1 MKKFQTIEFDKLT
14 YERELND
21 FNQLLTQNKSLQE
34 RKEILPFFRE
44 RPVLSSL
51 IGSFITDLMNIDKI
65 AYEYDLFGDFQ
76 CDLVVGDS
84 RRDVYCFIE
93 FEDALPNSVFSEKK
107 TKFKAEFATRLEHGY
122 SQIVDW
128 FYTLKQSNDAN
139 MRERFHA
146 NSIDYHGILI
156 IGRNQFISDEINMS
170 RLKWRSRNTIVDSKR
185 IHIITYDELY
195 EFLNAKYRVIFGY

>member
-21 FNQLLTQNKSLQE
+21 FNQLLTQNKSLHE

-44 RPVLSSL
+44 RTVLSSL

-93 FEDALPNSVFSEKK
+93 FEDALPNSVFTEKK
-107 TKFKAEFATRLEHGY
+107 NK
-122 SQIVDW
+122 I
-128 FYTLKQSNDAN
+128 
-139 MRERFHA
+139 
-146 NSIDYHGILI
+146 
-156 IGRNQFISDEINMS
+156 
-170 RLKWRSRNTIVDSKR
+170 
-185 IHIITYDELY
+185 
-195 EFLNAKYRVIFGY
+195 